1 MNGRLLL
8 LIYVGY
14 MLFAAS
20 CNVSTSRKQTEKGT
34 KDTLV
39 LQIRSDS
46 TTVCKPQE
54 ETLQS
59 KEFNVEPV
67 RKYTQKELNAIQD
80 KLDERWMAMANTPVM
95 RNVTGAGVYNNN
107 IEINL
112 IVNTPE
118 KRREFRK
125 HVMDSPAFRFTG
137 SENPVENAT
146 IGVNDT
152 LGISLRP
159 QYPVYSADCDSAI
172 FILYNSSGD
181 LVRCGERYFVTYE
194 DSKGVWRELPINNNF
209 NDVAHRVPDGSQRE
223 CIAYLYPDL
232 HPNLPGRYRFFY
244 KVTLGPPQKRTD
256 LLMMAEFRLS
266 DNKNFIR

>member
-1 MNGRLLL
+1 MDGRFLS
-8 LIYVGY
+8 LIYIGC
-14 MLFAAS
+14 MLFTTS
-20 CNVSTSRKQTEKGT
+20 CHVSTSRKHADTAT

-39 LQIRSDS
+39 IQSKDDS
-46 TTVCKPQE
+46 TTFRKQLDE
-54 ETLQS
+54 DLQS
-59 KEFNVEPV
+59 KEFTIEPE
-67 RKYTQKELNAIQD
+67 RKFTQKELNAIQD

-95 RNVTGAGVYNNN
+95 RNVTGAGIYNND

-137 SENPVENAT
+137 SENPVENTT

-152 LGISLRP
+152 QGISLRP
-159 QYPVYSADCDSAI
+159 KYPVYSADSDSAI

-194 DSKGVWRELPINNNF
+194 DNEGVWRELPINNNF
-209 NDVAHRVPDGSQRE
+209 NDIAHRVPDGSQRE